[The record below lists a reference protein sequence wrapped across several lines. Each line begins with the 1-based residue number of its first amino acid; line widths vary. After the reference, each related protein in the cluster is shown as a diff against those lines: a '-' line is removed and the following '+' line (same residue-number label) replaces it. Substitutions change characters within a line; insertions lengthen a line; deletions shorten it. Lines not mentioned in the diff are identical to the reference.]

1 MGTFLVIA
9 GLVLLTF
16 ALTEGPS
23 AGWRTPCSFFPFH
36 SALSLPASD
45 PHSSYSLFMAD
56 IIAFFIVS
64 GAFLLAFAG
73 WEHFLVHSARFS
85 IPPLLPLE
93 IFLRG
98 RVLLV
103 MVVGLTT
110 WAAFQPLLLY
120 IVRELIKSFTSFLTI
135 FFLPFRTKALILSS
149 LLLVCA
155 VYYQQY
161 AGLTPMQTMVRLLPT
176 AVR

>member
-1 MGTFLVIA
+1 MENAVFV
-9 GLVLLTF
+9 F
-16 ALTEGPS
+16 FPS
-23 AGWRTPCSFFPFH
+23 LRFPTLIGILKILPRSFF
-36 SALSLPASD
+36 
-45 PHSSYSLFMAD
+45 AD

-73 WEHFLVHSARFS
+73 WERLLVHSPRFS

-93 IFLRG
+93 IFRRG

-120 IVRELIKSFTSFLTI
+120 IVRELIRPFNSFSSFFFSPLRTNNAGPFLSL
-135 FFLPFRTKALILSS
+135 FFLS
-149 LLLVCA
+149 A

-161 AGLTPMQTMVRLLPT
+161 SGLTPMQTMIRLLPT